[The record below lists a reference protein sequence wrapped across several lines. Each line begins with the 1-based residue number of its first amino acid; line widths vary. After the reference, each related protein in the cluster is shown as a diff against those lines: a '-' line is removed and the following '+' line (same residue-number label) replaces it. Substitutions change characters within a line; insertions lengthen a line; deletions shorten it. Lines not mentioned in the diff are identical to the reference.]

1 MAFSSTD
8 RAVAATMNHT
18 RKVSE
23 FNPRAIEVRFSPGVK
38 SAFSD
43 LNAAVHFSED
53 FDPDTKSIL
62 QRFAGNET
70 LTISDVL
77 PALPLIAEETFRY
90 IRATGSRD
98 AESAWRE
105 ICSQM
110 AQQGFELAKR
120 RNKTPP

>member
-1 MAFSSTD
+1 
-8 RAVAATMNHT
+8 MNHI

-23 FNPRAIEVRFSPGVK
+23 FNPRAIEVRFSPGVI

-53 FDPDTKSIL
+53 FDPDIKSIL

-77 PALPLIAEETFRY
+77 PALPLIAEEAFRH
-90 IRATGSRD
+90 IRATGSID
-98 AESAWRE
+98 AENAWRE